1 MSPSALVCAPGEGN
15 RENSR
20 FKDVKL
26 WLHLRDL
33 ICMNNKKTRERIFRL
48 NFSHTRPAELSI
60 MHLQSELLGSTT
72 FRKGCSIVGKSVICR
87 CLEKLEVFL
96 RCIYSLKRQLAIV
109 WDLDETSCDFYV
121 ESLAVLKP
129 THGKNLIEASPIQMR
144 KYNCNRPREMLI
156 VRLLSSTE
164 FMAK

>member
-20 FKDVKL
+20 FKDAKL

-33 ICMNNKKTRERIFRL
+33 ICMNNNKMRERIFRL

-72 FRKGCSIVGKSVICR
+72 FRKGCSIVGKSVFCR
-87 CLEKLEVFL
+87 CLEKLEVVL
-96 RCIYSLKRQLAIV
+96 RCIYSEEYANVASALR
-109 WDLDETSCDFYV
+109 DR
-121 ESLAVLKP
+121 
-129 THGKNLIEASPIQMR
+129 IEG
-144 KYNCNRPREMLI
+144 
-156 VRLLSSTE
+156 
-164 FMAK
+164 

>member
-33 ICMNNKKTRERIFRL
+33 ICMNNNKTRERIFRL

-60 MHLQSELLGSTT
+60 MHLQSELLDSIT
-72 FRKGCSIVGKSVICR
+72 FRKGCSIVPSFVDSWRNLKS
-87 CLEKLEVFL
+87 
-96 RCIYSLKRQLAIV
+96 
-109 WDLDETSCDFYV
+109 FYD
-121 ESLAVLKP
+121 AY
-129 THGKNLIEASPIQMR
+129 IQRNMQ
-144 KYNCNRPREMLI
+144 MLH
-156 VRLLSSTE
+156 LLSE
-164 FMAK
+164 IK